1 MARIPTIQRRAQ
13 LPTTTGVPAAP
24 IVQSRDQSGTRIK
37 ELGSVLL
44 AMSEEQLKAKADKA
58 VTDSYENAILKIDE
72 LKRKIATKQT
82 LSWENNNF
90 EAKAPT
96 ADQADVQQRMKQIY
110 ESAGAGLSSYGAEQF
125 DRKFTLLSSE
135 ARIQITRD
143 DVKRTNEELQ
153 AGTSKTLDTFL
164 RDTIRN
170 YSESKWQSNLD
181 EGNKSIQNLIDKF
194 QMGPKKAE
202 NLRQTWQTQM
212 DAVKGDRLAANVENV
227 AAKGIKNVDILE
239 EEGAAK
245 ERLANLD
252 KALEE
257 AVGFGTYKRQTAA
270 KRRLKFLEGVDD
282 AMAHQQVEEDA
293 AKFLKLEK
301 NSGYLPNLDSKQRSQ
316 YAKRAR
322 TIIEQE
328 ERQTKTAANAKE
340 RTFVKAASDIIEALS
355 VAANVAP
362 ELRAQVDDDA
372 IDANVQDETTRE
384 KLKLLRTDA
393 EEFSGVLQSIA
404 GKTPAEILALE
415 QQLTAD
421 LQGERGTVA
430 QASLAEQD
438 RRQLD
443 AFLRAKAADSKARLD
458 DPAQYVVS
466 NNGAVGE
473 AYTVWASA
481 IQNPESDEDTVAFAY
496 ANYQAAREEAYSLGG
511 FPPDARTRL
520 PKSFV
525 RAQVALAQEASA
537 EDIPKN
543 FDNMSR
549 QMGRDWPFM
558 LREMVAEGLPEAA
571 GAIAIVENAQ
581 ARDTLAK
588 IVQAGG
594 YKELTKTIDP
604 GDKTSMDRSIDAE
617 MRKLREVAG
626 AGNIYMVNSLREA
639 TRLLAANGLLNGKS
653 QGVAVKEALK
663 VVVRDNYQIIDDQY
677 VKGII
682 PAGTVDKPRQLTN
695 ALQRY
700 MRDDA
705 NLENINIAG
714 FPGGN
719 DDIKRTWLR
728 QNARWTFTPDGQQLE
743 LRGRSGTPVED
754 LEGNPVTLP
763 LGAVTAMTA
772 TLDSDASFATTQQ
785 QFFKQQ

>member
-496 ANYQAAREEAYSLGG
+496 ANYQAAREEAYS
-511 FPPDARTRL
+511 
-520 PKSFV
+520 
-525 RAQVALAQEASA
+525 
-537 EDIPKN
+537 
-543 FDNMSR
+543 
-549 QMGRDWPFM
+549 
-558 LREMVAEGLPEAA
+558 
-571 GAIAIVENAQ
+571 
-581 ARDTLAK
+581 
-588 IVQAGG
+588 
-594 YKELTKTIDP
+594 
-604 GDKTSMDRSIDAE
+604 
-617 MRKLREVAG
+617 
-626 AGNIYMVNSLREA
+626 
-639 TRLLAANGLLNGKS
+639 
-653 QGVAVKEALK
+653 
-663 VVVRDNYQIIDDQY
+663 
-677 VKGII
+677 
-682 PAGTVDKPRQLTN
+682 
-695 ALQRY
+695 
-700 MRDDA
+700 
-705 NLENINIAG
+705 
-714 FPGGN
+714 
-719 DDIKRTWLR
+719 
-728 QNARWTFTPDGQQLE
+728 
-743 LRGRSGTPVED
+743 
-754 LEGNPVTLP
+754 
-763 LGAVTAMTA
+763 
-772 TLDSDASFATTQQ
+772 
-785 QFFKQQ
+785 